1 MQPCLRHTLQLPKNK
16 KERRRQERQE
26 EKQARADAVEQRERK
41 TSTHEE
47 QRRAKQDQKEA
58 VRRAQVRTGVDK
70 GVAVEGDEGAL
81 GEDCMVQ
88 GRCRGRQV
96 GTRIEG
102 KPSSRGRKGCS
113 ECKGWSKG
121 GVVEE
126 HTS

>member
-41 TSTHEE
+41 TSTYEE

-70 GVAVEGDEGAL
+70 GVALEGDEGAL
-81 GEDCMVQ
+81 GEECMVQ

-96 GTRIEG
+96 GTRIEV
-102 KPSSRGRKGCS
+102 KPYSRGRQGRSELQGVEQGRCS
-113 ECKGWSKG
+113 
-121 GVVEE
+121 
-126 HTS
+126 